1 MKLVRILPDDA
12 STPKID
18 VDGDDDLMVEVKLV
32 SKANL
37 EALHRCKFEPSPGW
51 FWVGRDH

>member
-1 MKLVRILPDDA
+1 MKLVPILPDDA

-32 SKANL
+32 SKADL
-37 EALHRCKFEPSPGW
+37 ATLHRCKFEPSPGW